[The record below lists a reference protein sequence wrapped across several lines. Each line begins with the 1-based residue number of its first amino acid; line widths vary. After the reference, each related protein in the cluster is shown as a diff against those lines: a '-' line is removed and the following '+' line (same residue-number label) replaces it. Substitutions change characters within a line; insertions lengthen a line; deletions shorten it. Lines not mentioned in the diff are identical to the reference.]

1 MLGYL
6 RSKRFQS
13 HVSDWTVAAI
23 AFVYFFFVAE
33 RARPFLRQFKLSD
46 PNIQHPFAYHERVSG
61 IMCLVLAVVVPTT
74 TIVVFSAILSA
85 SRRWKWEKTV
95 HLVQISVLGLAI
107 CLTADGIFTDTLK
120 NWIGRPRPDFLARC
134 GPRKGTPYDE
144 YVDIDVCTAPL
155 GELVLRDGMR
165 LTPLG
170 HLSISYSCFLYLT
183 LWLFGQLRLLV
194 PKAVATAHVPLYKY
208 LGACLPL
215 LLATYVALSRPQD
228 YRHHFSDIG
237 MGCVIGLCFGLAL
250 YRRYFR
256 LVFSEHSDV
265 PNDTETDDMLLPLHN
280 GPE

>member
-1 MLGYL
+1 MMEYL
-6 RSKRFQS
+6 RSRRFRN
-13 HVSDWTVAAI
+13 HAGDWTI
-23 AFVYFFFVAE
+23 AFVALVYFFFVAE
-33 RARPFLRQFKLSD
+33 KAGPFQRQFKLSD
-46 PNIQHPFAYHERVSG
+46 PNIQHPFAYHERVTG
-61 IMCLVLAVVVPTT
+61 IMCLVLAAGVPTAT
-74 TIVVFSAILSA
+74 MVGFSAVFSA
-85 SRRWKWEKTV
+85 SRRWKWDKTV
-95 HLVQISVLGLAI
+95 HLVQVSVLGLVI
-107 CLTADGIFTDTLK
+107 CLTADGIFTDILK

-134 GPRKGTPYDE
+134 GPKKGTPYDVF
-144 YVDIDVCTAPL
+144 VDISVCTAPL
-155 GELVLRDGMR
+155 GELALKDGMR

-194 PKAVATAHVPLYKY
+194 PKAVASAQVPLYKY

-237 MGCVIGLCFGLAL
+237 MGAVIGLAFGVVL
-250 YRRYFR
+250 YRRFFR

-265 PNDTETDDMLLPLHN
+265 PNDTETEDTVLPLHI